1 MKDNGGSMWMAL
13 RKEACSFAL
22 IIYTSIVVWFV
33 GGLTVFHLYLIGTNQ
48 VVYFLN
54 CIYFFKN
61 IVTNPDY
68 LIPDF
73 K

>member
-13 RKEACSFAL
+13 RKEAYSFAL

-33 GGLTVFHLYLIGTNQ
+33 GGLTVFHLYLISTNQ
-48 VVYFLN
+48 VVYFLKLY
-54 CIYFFKN
+54 ILFKN
-61 IVTNPDY
+61 IVTNPDS